1 MSRVQKLV
9 KAPVTE
15 QFETQRQAAN
25 ALLTKEGES

>member
-1 MSRVQKLV
+1 V
-9 KAPVTE
+9 KDPVTE